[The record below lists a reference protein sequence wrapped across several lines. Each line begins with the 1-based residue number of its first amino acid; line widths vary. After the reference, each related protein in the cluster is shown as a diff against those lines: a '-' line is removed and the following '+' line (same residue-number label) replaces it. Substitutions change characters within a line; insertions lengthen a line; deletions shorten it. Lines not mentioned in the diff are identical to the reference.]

1 MRIGYLQGGS
11 RMEIQ
16 SVLWAVAQELIAS
29 GHRLAGMVEHNEAP
43 VFHDK
48 RDSRL
53 RDVAGDASCCLFQDL
68 GRNSRACSLDP
79 SAIAQACGL
88 IEASIAPELD
98 LVVLSKFGKVEADG
112 GGFRTAIGKA
122 MLLDIPILT
131 SVNPLFDAS
140 WQEFTCG
147 LATRLPIDMAAV
159 RAWWCDGA
167 ATEAS
172 AGASR
177 MNARV

>member
-11 RMEIQ
+11 RTEIQ
-16 SVLWAVAQELIAS
+16 SVLWGVAQELIAS

-53 RDVAGDASCCLFQDL
+53 RDVASTASCCLFQDL
-68 GRNSRACSLDP
+68 GRNSQACSLDP

-88 IEASIAPELD
+88 IEAAIEPDLD
-98 LVVLSKFGKVEADG
+98 LVILSKFGKVEAEG
-112 GGFRTAIGKA
+112 GGFRMAIGKA
-122 MLLDIPILT
+122 MLLDISILT
-131 SVNPLFDAS
+131 SVNPLFEAS

-147 LATRLPIDMAAV
+147 MATRLPIDRAHVM
-159 RAWWCDGA
+159 AWWGDRAGTPA
-167 ATEAS
+167 ALTLDA
-172 AGASR
+172 
-177 MNARV
+177 